1 MGLWRVKV
9 LLRKK
14 RAFTVL
20 GWLHNMIC
28 DRLTRDLNA
37 GIQQII
43 EHKI

>member
-14 RAFTVL
+14 RALTVF
-20 GWLHNMIC
+20 GWSHMIC

-37 GIQQII
+37 GS
-43 EHKI
+43 K

>member
-1 MGLWRVKV
+1 MGFWRVKV
-9 LLRKK
+9 LLHKK
-14 RAFTVL
+14 KVL
-20 GWLHNMIC
+20 FMGWLHMIC